1 VPRRVITFGTFDLF
15 HVGHLLLLERAAGQ
29 GDELVVGIATD
40 ALTRHR
46 KGRDPVFP
54 EEHRM
59 AIVAAVRCVAAVF
72 PEECFED
79 KPRHVVERG
88 ADVLVMGDDW
98 VGHFDH
104 LAALCEVRYVPRTP
118 AISTTATI
126 AAIADRGGLTPV
138 APLAPDLTPVAPLA
152 PDLTPVAPLAP
163 DAAQVIA
170 R

>member
-1 VPRRVITFGTFDLF
+1 MPTRVITFGTFDLF
-15 HVGHLLLLERAAGQ
+15 HVGHLLLLERAAAR
-29 GDELVVGIATD
+29 GDELVVGVATD
-40 ALTRHR
+40 ALTRRR

-72 PEECFED
+72 REEVFED

-98 VGHFDH
+98 AGQFDH
-104 LAALCEVRYVPRTP
+104 LTALCEVLYVPRTP

-126 AAIADRGGLTPV
+126 AAIADRGGAVPHPSAHPETV
-138 APLAPDLTPVAPLA
+138 TG
-152 PDLTPVAPLAP
+152 
-163 DAAQVIA
+163 
-170 R
+170 

>member
-1 VPRRVITFGTFDLF
+1 MPRRVITFGTFDLF
-15 HVGHLLLLERAAGQ
+15 HVGHLMLLERAAGR
-29 GDELVVGIATD
+29 GDELVVGVATD
-40 ALTRHR
+40 ALPRLR

-54 EEHRM
+54 EAHRM

-79 KPRHVVERG
+79 KARHVLERG

-98 VGHFDH
+98 AGHFDH
-104 LAALCEVRYVPRTP
+104 LGALCEVVYVPRTP

-126 AAIADRGGLTPV
+126 AAIADRGG
-138 APLAPDLTPVAPLA
+138 
-152 PDLTPVAPLAP
+152 
-163 DAAQVIA
+163 AAEVVV